1 MDKFKR
7 FYGWGLNQSALSIE
21 RKITNLSEGFE
32 SQLEAFDRGLIPSG
46 QGRSYGDSAL
56 NSGGIRLSSSE
67 LKRMSIDHETGIA
80 ICGAGVT
87 ISELENE
94 SLKVGFFPYVVP
106 GTGEVSLGGA
116 FASDVH
122 GKSQH
127 RAGNFSDHVLEIK
140 VLNASGKANHYQNGS
155 EEFCA
160 TAGGMGL
167 TGFIQELKIQ
177 LRKVENS
184 KVDVVEF
191 RAKNLKE
198 LLSLMGKWGNTFE
211 YSVAWLDM
219 SGKNYGRG
227 ILSVGNHSED
237 KILKNSNSSVRTK
250 LQFRAKKS
258 ISIFT
263 PIGLVNRIS
272 VNLFNTLWYWKPLKN
287 GNLDIQKFMHPLDGI
302 SNWNKIYGK
311 KGFIQYQFVIPER
324 SAESLFEILGEFQK
338 ANITSSLTVLKQFG
352 KASNSML
359 GFPMPGF
366 TLAVDIPANTR
377 HISLFLNKM
386 DVTISKLGGRI
397 YLSKDSM
404 LGKNEFIKMYP
415 NLESWKKIKQT
426 MDPEN
431 IWNSN
436 QSRRLELC

>member
-1 MDKFKR
+1 
-7 FYGWGLNQSALSIE
+7 
-21 RKITNLSEGFE
+21 
-32 SQLEAFDRGLIPSG
+32 
-46 QGRSYGDSAL
+46 
-56 NSGGIRLSSSE
+56 
-67 LKRMSIDHETGIA
+67 
-80 ICGAGVT
+80 
-87 ISELENE
+87 
-94 SLKVGFFPYVVP
+94 
-106 GTGEVSLGGA
+106 
-116 FASDVH
+116 
-122 GKSQH
+122 
-127 RAGNFSDHVLEIK
+127 
-140 VLNASGKANHYQNGS
+140 
-155 EEFCA
+155 
-160 TAGGMGL
+160 MGL

-184 KVDVVEF
+184 KVDVMEF

-198 LLSLMGKWGNTFE
+198 LLSLMAKWGNAFE

-227 ILSVGNHSED
+227 ILSVGNHSKD
-237 KILKNSNSSVRTK
+237 KILKNSSSNVRTK
-250 LQFRAKKS
+250 FQFRAKKS
-258 ISIFT
+258 ISFFT
-263 PIGLVNRIS
+263 PISLVNRIS
-272 VNLFNTLWYWKPLKN
+272 VNLFNSLWYWKPLKN
-287 GNLDIQKFMHPLDGI
+287 GSSDIQKFMHPLDGI

-352 KASNSML
+352 RVSNSML

-386 DVTISKLGGRI
+386 DVTISKLGGRV

-404 LGKNEFIKMYP
+404 LGKNEFINMYS
-415 NLESWKKIKQT
+415 NVESWKKIKQR

-431 IWNSN
+431 IWKSD